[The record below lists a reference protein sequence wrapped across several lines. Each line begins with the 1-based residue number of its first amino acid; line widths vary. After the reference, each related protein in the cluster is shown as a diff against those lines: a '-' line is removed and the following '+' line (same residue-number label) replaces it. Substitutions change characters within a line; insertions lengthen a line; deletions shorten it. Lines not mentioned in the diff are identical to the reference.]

1 MASFNESYF
10 AELES
15 ELGALSADERDSIL
29 RELRSH
35 TEDAMAD
42 QAPDAA
48 AALRLG
54 LPDHAARVGRNL
66 RRVHIAAR
74 REARKRR
81 SMLAIG
87 SGIAITALVLSFIWP
102 WLQTEGQLV
111 AFVLGGLASVCA
123 VLSLIGIWVP
133 KPRLGRWL
141 VWSGSAGLTLIGV
154 PPLFTFGSFY
164 LICGPLLLVTGMQLK
179 RA

>member
-15 ELGALSADERDSIL
+15 ELGALSAEERDSIL

-35 TEDAMAD
+35 TEDAQAD
-42 QAPDAA
+42 GCADAD

-54 LPDHAARVGRNL
+54 LPTRAQWVGRQL
-66 RRVHIAAR
+66 RRVHAATQ

-87 SGIAITALVLSFIWP
+87 SCIAIAALILSFIWP
-102 WLQTEGQLV
+102 WLQTDGRVV
-111 AFVLGGLASVCA
+111 AFVLGGLAAVCA
-123 VLSLIGIWVP
+123 VLSLVGIWVP